1 MTFAT
6 HFYYGIQLNEEEYLK
21 FVLKHVTLSQEMTDT
36 INKALND
43 IENER
48 IYPLN
53 LKFNKKPIFINTLPF
68 KLGMFGELDDYDCGD
83 GRDQYLYLAYHIGKD
98 EFSGVIEDLQDLIPS
113 YTKSELNEA
122 LATVSDKEP
131 KLMRLQ
137 IRDNGM
143 WFQQMEYENE
153 IEKINELNK

>member
-6 HFYYGIQLNEEEYLK
+6 HFYYGIQLNEEEYLE

-36 INKALND
+36 LNKALND
-43 IENER
+43 IENEK

-53 LKFNKKPIFINTLPF
+53 WKFNNKPIFIDTLPF

-83 GRDQYLYLAYHIGKD
+83 DRDQYLYLAYHIGED
-98 EFSGVIEDLQDLIPS
+98 EFSGVIEDSQDLIPS
-113 YTKSELNEA
+113 YNKYELDEA

-137 IRDNGM
+137 IIDKGM
-143 WFQQMEYENE
+143 WFQQMEYETE
-153 IEKINELNK
+153 LERIKELNK